1 MIRLM
6 LKCFVGLLIAYYVV
20 SQGVFSFKHPH
31 LTNTELF
38 LHIPDALMWK
48 ELTNER
54 D

>member
-6 LKCFVGLLIAYYVV
+6 LKCFVGLLIAYYTV
-20 SQGVFSFKHPH
+20 SQLVFSFKHPH

-38 LHIPDALMWK
+38 LHTPDALMWR
-48 ELTNER
+48 ELTN

>member
-1 MIRLM
+1 MTKLM
-6 LKCFVGLLIAYYVV
+6 LKCLVLLLIVYLSV
-20 SQGVFSFKHPH
+20 SQTVFAFRHPH

-54 D
+54 G

>member
-6 LKCFVGLLIAYYVV
+6 LKCFVLLLIAYFCV
-20 SQGVFSFKHPH
+20 SETVFAFRHPH
-31 LTNTELF
+31 LTETELF
-38 LHIPDALMWK
+38 LHTPDALMWK